1 MDRAAQSGDHPR
13 RAQGEIQV
21 LAQQG
26 KGIREIA
33 RLLGCS
39 RKTVRRVLR
48 QECKERYGP
57 RPSRPKKVDPYVEYL
72 RERIDRAKPE
82 RLAATVLLRESG
94 YSQLADL
101 VASLRPPAEPE
112 PVVRF
117 ETEPGKQCQ
126 IDFLVFRKRP
136 TKLVAFTAKLRYSRY
151 GYAEFADNERIEML
165 IACLENAF
173 IFFGGVP
180 LTLLC
185 DNPKT
190 IVLNRDAYGEGKHRL
205 NVPFLDFVRH
215 YGVRVKL
222 CHPYRAQTK
231 GKVERF
237 QRYLRQSFYVPL
249 MTRIKPALVDVATA
263 NREVR
268 PWLNE
273 VAHPRNDQR
282 AAVEAVICRPE
293 IDPRSRSPT
302 LRGSSRR

>member
-57 RPSRPKKVDPYVEYL
+57 RPSRPKKVDPYVEFL
-72 RERIDRAKPE
+72 RER
-82 RLAATVLLRESG
+82 G

-249 MTRIKPALVDVATA
+249 MTRIKPALVDVAT
-263 NREVR
+263 
-268 PWLNE
+268 
-273 VAHPRNDQR
+273 
-282 AAVEAVICRPE
+282 
-293 IDPRSRSPT
+293 
-302 LRGSSRR
+302 